1 MNESVLMIN
10 PLTAIIVGAGII
22 FFIVFIFWPG
32 TGIFFRKRRSKSNE
46 RKILIENSLKHLY
59 NCEYEEVN
67 CTVDSIAGHLSIS
80 SNEAAKLISELE
92 SHQLVEW
99 QDDNLK
105 LTQEGRSYA
114 LRIIRVHRLWERYL
128 ADETSVAEEGWHS
141 AAEIV
146 EHQMSP
152 EQADLLAAQI
162 GNPVFDPHGDPIPST
177 RGDLPRRKGKSLNTL
192 QPGEFA
198 HIIHVE
204 DEPHAVYSQLVAE
217 GLYRGMQVRM
227 IENKKER
234 IRFLANGEEVVL
246 APLFGKNITIAPI
259 TGEHIVKGKFKKL
272 SSLAVGEKGK
282 VMGISKKCRGQQRRR
297 LMDLGVVPGTEIEVE
312 MKSIGGDPVSYRIR
326 GASIALRKNQA
337 DRIYMENEE

>member
-1 MNESVLMIN
+1 MID
-10 PLTAIIVGAGII
+10 PLIALII
-22 FFIVFIFWPG
+22 G
-32 TGIFFRKRRSKSNE
+32 TGIILFFAILFWPDKGVFSSQKRSRGNE

-80 SNEAAKLISELE
+80 SNEAAKLITELE

-99 QDDNLK
+99 QYDNLK
-105 LTQEGRSYA
+105 LTAEGRSYA

-177 RGDLPRRKGKSLNTL
+177 RGDLPLRKGKSLNTL

-217 GLYRGMQVRM
+217 GLYRGMQVQM

-246 APLFGKNITIAPI
+246 APLFAKSITVDPI
-259 TGEHIVKGKFKKL
+259 KGEPIITGKFKKL
-272 SSLAVGEKGK
+272 SSLAAGEKGR
-282 VMGISKKCRGQQRRR
+282 VLGISKKCRGQQRRR

-312 MKSIGGDPVSYRIR
+312 MKSIGGDPVAYRIR

-337 DRIYMENEE
+337 ERIYLENEE